1 MNICSVNT
9 CLKPYYAKG
18 FCKLHYV
25 RFKKHG
31 DPLAVSWGNGSDGKY
46 RTNHPLYKCY
56 HSMKERCLNPNHK
69 SYINYGCRGITICER
84 WLEINGFWNFVTDMG
99 EKLDENYSLDRINN
113 DDGYS
118 PINCKWSTKKEQVDN
133 RRPKHNSTGYR
144 GVERT
149 SNGKFRARIWVE
161 GKIKDLGRFST
172 AFEASECFENFIS
185 GDTFG

>member
-69 SYINYGCRGITICER
+69 SYINYGGRG
-84 WLEINGFWNFVTDMG
+84 N
-99 EKLDENYSLDRINN
+99 
-113 DDGYS
+113 
-118 PINCKWSTKKEQVDN
+118 
-133 RRPKHNSTGYR
+133 
-144 GVERT
+144 
-149 SNGKFRARIWVE
+149 
-161 GKIKDLGRFST
+161 
-172 AFEASECFENFIS
+172 
-185 GDTFG
+185 